1 MAKRAPILLAGTLAA
16 ILQCGAATSQTAPSS
31 LVNTQVQLGDVFS
44 GQQLDV
50 VEIGEATSGQTAA
63 TANAFS
69 AGADGVD
76 LDMRTNQTA
85 QGAVSADT
93 RLDVAVHSGANTDL
107 ETLATGNGGD
117 ATVSG
122 ATLTSVFNQTTG
134 PTTITAHSHIE
145 APEAGV
151 GDLAAT
157 VTAQGNRQAIGLTTA
172 AVGGLVHQNNA
183 ATVTSDG
190 GGIYGEV
197 TGTARFA
204 ATTEANSLTS
214 SGDGGSAQ
222 RYIIQ
227 QRNTADLTQAAQF
240 TAFGSA
246 AGAQTSA
253 SATGNLTNAYNEGGL
268 LDVSNSQI
276 NQAYV
281 RAQGE
286 SSAYLFGSASTD
298 ATAIGNNLLAGEI
311 GDEIVLDSVQL
322 NSGGGVEAVA
332 SFEGNSGYDASATAT
347 AMGNSAV
354 GYACSECNGRM
365 SVSNDQTNEVDV
377 GAGAQTT
384 VAAYGRSVSGTA
396 TAVGN
401 SGTYYVSAR
410 PSQ

>member
-1 MAKRAPILLAGTLAA
+1 MARRAPILLVGTLAA
-16 ILQCGAATSQTAPSS
+16 ILPYGAATSQTLPSS

-44 GQQLDV
+44 GQQLNV
-50 VEIGEATSGQTAA
+50 VEIGEVTSGQTTA

-69 AGADGVD
+69 AGADGAD

-85 QGAVSADT
+85 AGAVLADT

-107 ETLATGNGGD
+107 DTVATGNGGD

-122 ATLTSVFNQTTG
+122 GTLTSVFNQTTG
-134 PTTITAHSHIE
+134 PTSVTAHSPVA

-157 VTAQGNRQAIGLTTA
+157 VTARGNRQAIGLTTA

-222 RYIIQ
+222 RYIINQ
-227 QRNTADLTQAAQF
+227 HNTADLTQAAQF

-246 AGAQTSA
+246 AAAYTSA
-253 SATGNLTNAYNEGGL
+253 SATGNLTNTYNEGGL
-268 LDVSNSQI
+268 LDVTNTQT

-281 RAQGE
+281 RAQGD
-286 SSAYLFGSASTD
+286 SSAYLFGVASAD

-311 GDEIVLDSVQL
+311 GDEIVLDNVQL
-322 NSGGGVEAVA
+322 NAGGGVEAVS
-332 SFEGNSGYDASATAT
+332 SFEGASGYDGSSTAT

-365 SVSNDQTNEVDV
+365 SVSNDQANEADV

-384 VAAYGRSVSGTA
+384 VASYGRSASGTA

-401 SGTYYVSAR
+401 SGTYYVSGR
-410 PSQ
+410 PSN